1 MKERIDQL
9 ERKCKRLSL
18 TVTGMIVLAVG
29 AVCIAAKPNS
39 QKDGI
44 QTNKLEIVDDEG
56 NVRIRL
62 GRADAGYGVVVY
74 DADGK
79 FRATLTDAPLGAGMQ
94 LIKDGGSIK
103 MLAMKQGCG
112 FTIRDADGKPRA
124 MMVQQDAGSQL
135 ILKDGSGK
143 ILSLLPSKGF

>member
-9 ERKCKRLSL
+9 ERKCKRLTL

-44 QTNKLEIVDDEG
+44 QTDKIEIVDDEG

-124 MMVQQDAGSQL
+124 MMVQHDAGSQL

-143 ILSLLPSKGF
+143 NTFSAPE

>member
-9 ERKCKRLSL
+9 ERKCKRLTL
-18 TVTGMIVLAVG
+18 AVTGMIVLAVG

-62 GRADAGYGVVVY
+62 GRADAGYGIVVY

-94 LIKDGGSIK
+94 LRKDGGSIK

-112 FTIRDADGKPRA
+112 ITIRDADGKPRA
-124 MMVQQDAGSQL
+124 MMVQHDAGSQL
-135 ILKDGSGK
+135 ILKDGAGK
-143 ILSLLPSKGF
+143 STFSVPE

>member
-9 ERKCKRLSL
+9 ERKCKRLTL

-44 QTNKLEIVDDEG
+44 RTNKLEIVDAEG
-56 NVRIRL
+56 NIRIRL

-74 DADGK
+74 DADEK

-124 MMVQQDAGSQL
+124 MMVQHDAGSQL
-135 ILKDGSGK
+135 ILKDGAGK
-143 ILSLLPSKGF
+143 STFSVPE

>member
-9 ERKCKRLSL
+9 ERKCKRLTL

-103 MLAMKQGCG
+103 MLAMKEGCG

-124 MMVQQDAGSQL
+124 MMVQHDAGSQL
-135 ILKDGSGK
+135 ILKDGAGK
-143 ILSLLPSKGF
+143 STFSVPE

>member
-9 ERKCKRLSL
+9 ERKCKRLTL

-44 QTNKLEIVDDEG
+44 QTDKLEIVDDEG

-124 MMVQQDAGSQL
+124 MMIQHDAGSQL
-135 ILKDGSGK
+135 ILKDGTGENTFSA
-143 ILSLLPSKGF
+143 PE

>member
-9 ERKCKRLSL
+9 ERKCKRLTL
-18 TVTGMIVLAVG
+18 AVTGMIVLAVG

-62 GRADAGYGVVVY
+62 GRADVGYGVVVY

-79 FRATLTDAPLGAGMQ
+79 LRATLTDAPLGAGMQ

-124 MMVQQDAGSQL
+124 MMVQHDAGSQL
-135 ILKDGSGK
+135 ILKDGTGK
-143 ILSLLPSKGF
+143 NTFSAPE

>member
-9 ERKCKRLSL
+9 ERKCKRLTL

-44 QTNKLEIVDDEG
+44 QTNKLEIIDDEG
-56 NVRIRL
+56 NVRISL
-62 GRADAGYGVVVY
+62 GRADVGYGVVVY

-124 MMVQQDAGSQL
+124 MMVQHDAGSQL
-135 ILKDGSGK
+135 ILKDGTGK
-143 ILSLLPSKGF
+143 NTFSAPE

>member
-9 ERKCKRLSL
+9 ERKCKRLTL

-74 DADGK
+74 DADEK

-124 MMVQQDAGSQL
+124 MMVQHDAGSQL

-143 ILSLLPSKGF
+143 NTFSAPE

>member
-9 ERKCKRLSL
+9 ERKCKRLTL
-18 TVTGMIVLAVG
+18 AVTGMIVLAVG

-124 MMVQQDAGSQL
+124 MMVQHDAGSQL

-143 ILSLLPSKGF
+143 NTFSAPE

>member
-9 ERKCKRLSL
+9 ERKCKRLTL
-18 TVTGMIVLAVG
+18 AVTGMIVLAVG

-56 NVRIRL
+56 NVRISL
-62 GRADAGYGVVVY
+62 GRTDAGYGVVVY

-124 MMVQQDAGSQL
+124 MMVQHDSGSQL
-135 ILKDGSGK
+135 ILKDGTGENTFSA
-143 ILSLLPSKGF
+143 PE

>member
-9 ERKCKRLSL
+9 ERKCKRLTL

-62 GRADAGYGVVVY
+62 GRADAGYGVVVF

-124 MMVQQDAGSQL
+124 MMVQHDAGSQL
-135 ILKDGSGK
+135 ILKDGTGENTFSA
-143 ILSLLPSKGF
+143 PE

>member
-9 ERKCKRLSL
+9 ERKCKRLTL

-44 QTNKLEIVDDEG
+44 QANKLEIVDDEG

-62 GRADAGYGVVVY
+62 GRADAGYGVVVF

-124 MMVQQDAGSQL
+124 MMVQHDAGSQL
-135 ILKDGSGK
+135 ILKDGTGK
-143 ILSLLPSKGF
+143 NTFSAPE

>member
-9 ERKCKRLSL
+9 ERKCKRLTL

-44 QTNKLEIVDDEG
+44 HTNKLEIVDDEG

-124 MMVQQDAGSQL
+124 MMVQHDAGSQL

-143 ILSLLPSKGF
+143 NTFSAPE

>member
-9 ERKCKRLSL
+9 ERKCKRLTL
-18 TVTGMIVLAVG
+18 AVTGMIVLAVG

-103 MLAMKQGCG
+103 MLAMKEGCG

-124 MMVQQDAGSQL
+124 MMVQHDAGSQL
-135 ILKDGSGK
+135 ILKDGAGK
-143 ILSLLPSKGF
+143 STFSVPE

>member
-9 ERKCKRLSL
+9 ERKCKRLTL
-18 TVTGMIVLAVG
+18 AVTGMMVLAVA
-29 AVCIAAKPNS
+29 AVCISAKPNFD
-39 QKDGI
+39 KDII
-44 QTNKLEIVDDEG
+44 QASKFEIVDENG

-79 FRATLTDAPLGAGMQ
+79 FGATLTDAPLGAGIQ
-94 LIKDGGSIK
+94 LRKDGGSIK

-112 FTIRDADGKPRA
+112 VTIRDADGKPRA
-124 MMVQQDAGSQL
+124 MMLQQDTGSKL
-135 ILKDGSGK
+135 ILKDGTGK
-143 ILSLLPSKGF
+143 SIFSVPE

>member
-9 ERKCKRLSL
+9 ERKCKRLTL

-62 GRADAGYGVVVY
+62 GRADAGYGVVVF

-124 MMVQQDAGSQL
+124 MMVQHDSGSQL
-135 ILKDGSGK
+135 ILKDGTGK
-143 ILSLLPSKGF
+143 NTFSAPE